1 MKNKESTEKVNMES
15 LVSVLSSLTVS
26 EFITQFKMIKEGLVS
41 MTTQKTFEPAEV
53 EILHFYRFEGESN
66 PSDNA
71 ILYAI
76 ETNDGEKGTIVDA
89 YGMYNDVLVTNFMK
103 LVDIIHK

>member
-1 MKNKESTEKVNMES
+1 MKNKKSKEKVNMES
-15 LVSVLSSLTVS
+15 LVSVLSSMTLS
-26 EFITQFKMIKEGLVS
+26 EFVTQFKVTEQGLVS
-41 MTTQKTFEPAEV
+41 LTTRKTFQPAEV

-66 PSDNA
+66 PADNA

-89 YGMYNDVLVTNFMK
+89 YGMYNDSLVTNYIK
-103 LVDIIHK
+103 QVEKIHK

>member
-1 MKNKESTEKVNMES
+1 MQNKEPTYKVNMES
-15 LVSVLSSLTVS
+15 LVSVLSSLTVP
-26 EFITQFKMIKEGLVS
+26 EFVAQFKVTEQGLVS
-41 MTTQKTFEPAEV
+41 MTTHRTFQPDEV

-89 YGMYNDVLVTNFMK
+89 YGMYNDLLITNFMK
-103 LVDIIHK
+103 LVIKIHK